1 MQMLIQITI
10 FNLSLC
16 RDENSQLADIFVKKG
31 PYLKM
36 YSTYIREFDK
46 NVALLEEQSKRNS
59 AFGAVVRAFEVGL
72 APFLSLPLT
81 LCCLGF
87 RWACVLLGS

>member
-1 MQMLIQITI
+1 MLIQITI

-16 RDENSQLADIFVKKG
+16 RDVNSQLADIFVKKG

>member
-1 MQMLIQITI
+1 MLMLKQIKI
-10 FNLSLC
+10 INLSLH

-46 NVALLEEQSKRNS
+46 NVALLEEQSKRNT

-72 APFLSLPLT
+72 APPLSFLYH
-81 LCCLGF
+81 
-87 RWACVLLGS
+87 